1 MVCSPGGN
9 QKAVAFDSSDHDDG
23 FLDDGNSKWVQKI
36 RRGEL
41 FRKPLDIK
49 KLKTVLRDQ
58 H

>member
-1 MVCSPGGN
+1 MG
-9 QKAVAFDSSDHDDG
+9 A
-23 FLDDGNSKWVQKI
+23 KI

-49 KLKTVLRDQ
+49 KLKTVLRDLLADK